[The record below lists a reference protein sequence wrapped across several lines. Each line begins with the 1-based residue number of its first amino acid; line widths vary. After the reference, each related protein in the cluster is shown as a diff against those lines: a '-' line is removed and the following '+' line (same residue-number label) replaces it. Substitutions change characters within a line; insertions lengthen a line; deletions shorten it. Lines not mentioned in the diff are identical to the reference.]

1 MIKRL
6 VAASLATPLW
16 VGVLVAVILVGG
28 TLAYENLDIEAY
40 PDPVAP
46 EVEIITQPTGWG
58 AEEVERYV
66 TVPLETGLNGMPGLD
81 VCRSMSLFELSD
93 IKCYFSWDTELR
105 WDRQEVLNRLQMV
118 TLPNNLQP
126 GLSPENPIGEIYRY
140 TVTGPGYDL
149 NEIKAVEDWVLE
161 RAFKQV
167 DGVIDVASFGGT
179 TKQYHVDVDP
189 YRLKGHGL
197 SLQPV
202 IAALQNANQNV
213 GGNILPLGEQAFIVR
228 GLGLIRSI
236 QDIRDVTLSEQKGVP
251 IRVGDVADVEV
262 GHATR
267 LGIVGKDN
275 DPDVV
280 EGIVLM
286 RRGGDTLKTL
296 AGVRKK
302 VDQIRSEHLLPP
314 GMDIKPYYD
323 RTELVHLTTHTVF
336 HNLIEGMIL
345 VVLVLLLFLSN
356 FRAAIFTALN
366 IPLALLIAFG
376 LMVLTGTP
384 ANLISLGAVD
394 FGIIVDSTVIMMESC
409 FHKLGE
415 EGTHSATER
424 VLRAADD
431 VGGPMAFSTAIIG
444 VAFLPLFT
452 LQGVEG
458 VIFSPMAHTYA
469 FAIGGAL
476 LLAMTLTP
484 NLARLL
490 PVGLKDEDNFITRRI
505 SAAYDRVFK
514 LGLRAPWRTVLLGG
528 LLPLVLTIGS
538 LRFLGGEFMP
548 KLEEGNLWIRA
559 TAPISISLEQS
570 ARYVGRMRE
579 ILRSAPEV
587 ETVVSQ
593 LGRPDDGTD
602 VAGFYNMEFFVPL
615 KPSAEW
621 RKGETK
627 DQLTDELST
636 KLSTDFPGVVFNFSQ
651 NIEDNVEEA
660 LSGVKGENTVK
671 IVGPDLKNDE
681 SLGQKILTILK
692 GVRGIEDLGMF
703 ASLGQPNVKIVPDRA
718 LCARYGLN
726 VGDVD
731 AVVQAAV
738 GGQAVTQVFE
748 GEKRFDLVVRWLAPY
763 RSNIERIK
771 EILVASPDGTNV
783 PLGEIAKID
792 EENGPS
798 LIYREANERYVP
810 VKFSVRNRDLA
821 GTIAEAQAKI
831 RAAIPNTNATH
842 LEWAGEINQLNEAV
856 KRLYLIVPLTLA
868 LIALLVYASVRS
880 WRDMLLVLCN
890 IPIGCIG
897 GILALLVSRINFSIS
912 AAMGFISIFGIAIQD
927 GLLVVSYTQRLW
939 RQGNGLEEGI
949 LHANQRRLRS
959 VLMTTLVAMLGLF
972 PAALSTAI
980 GSQTQKP
987 LAVVVIGGALM
998 LAILPR
1004 LLLPPMLLLIHRGHH
1019 TAAPAQPS
1027 ADPIQV

>member
-1 MIKRL
+1 MVKRF
-6 VAASLATPLW
+6 VAAALAMPLW
-16 VGVLVAVILVGG
+16 VAALAAAVVAGG
-28 TLAYENLDIEAY
+28 IWAYQNIDIEAY
-40 PDPVAP
+40 PDPVSP
-46 EVEIITQPTGWG
+46 EVEVITQPTGWS

-81 VCRSMSLFELSD
+81 VCRSTSLFQLSD
-93 IKCYFSWDTELR
+93 IKCYFSWETDQR
-105 WDRQEVLNRLQMV
+105 WDRQEVLNRLQLV
-118 TLPNNLQP
+118 NLPNNLQP

-140 TVTGPGYDL
+140 TLVGPGYDV
-149 NEIKAVEDWVLE
+149 NELKAVEDWVLE
-161 RAFKQV
+161 RRFKQV
-167 DGVIDVASFGGT
+167 TGVIDVASFGGT

-197 SLQPV
+197 SLQ
-202 IAALQNANQNV
+202 ALLTALPNANQNV
-213 GGNILPLGEQAFIVR
+213 GGNILPLGEQAFNVR
-228 GLGLIRSI
+228 GIGLMQSLD
-236 QDIRDVTLSEQKGVP
+236 DIRQVTIAEQKGVP
-251 IRVGDVADVEV
+251 VRVGDVADVSI

-267 LGIVGKDN
+267 LGIVGKDK

-286 RRGGDTLKTL
+286 RRGGDTLATL
-296 AGVRKK
+296 RGVEAK
-302 VDQIRSEHLLPP
+302 VDEIRRNHILPP
-314 GMDIKPYYD
+314 GMDLVPYYD
-323 RTELVHLTTHTVF
+323 RTSLVHITTHTVL
-336 HNLIEGMIL
+336 HNLVEGMIL
-345 VVLVLLLFLSN
+345 VVLVMLVFLSN
-356 FRAAIFTALN
+356 LRAALITALN
-366 IPLALLIAFG
+366 IPLALGIALA
-376 LMVLTGTP
+376 LMVVTGTP

-394 FGIIVDSTVIMMESC
+394 FGIIVDSTVIMMEAI
-409 FHKLGE
+409 FHRLS
-415 EGTHSATER
+415 EGKSGSANDR
-424 VLRAADD
+424 ILAAAGD
-431 VGGPMAFSTAIIG
+431 VGGPMAFSTLIIG

-469 FAIGGAL
+469 FAIGGAII
-476 LLAMTLTP
+476 LAMVLTP

-490 PVGLKDEDNFITRRI
+490 PLGSHEEDNFFTRGITRFY
-505 SAAYDRVFK
+505 SGVFRT
-514 LGLRAPWRTVLLGG
+514 GLRAPKRTVILGG
-528 LLPLVLTIGS
+528 LVPLVAVILAVP
-538 LRFLGGEFMP
+538 LLGGEFMP

-559 TAPISISLEQS
+559 TAPLSVSLEQS
-570 ARYVGRMRE
+570 ALYVGRMRE
-579 ILRSAPEV
+579 ILGSAPQV

-615 KPSAEW
+615 KAFDDPAW
-621 RKGETK
+621 KGTSK
-627 DQLTDELST
+627 DELT
-636 KLSTDFPGVVFNFSQ
+636 ERLQRQLSKEFPGIFFNFSQ

-671 IVGPDLKNDE
+671 VIGPDLAKDE
-681 SLGQKILTILK
+681 DLGRQVVDVLS

-703 ASLGQPNVKIVPDRA
+703 QSLGQPNLRIVPDRT

-731 AVVQAAV
+731 AVVQAAI

-748 GEKRFDLVVRWLAPY
+748 GEKRFDLLVRWLEPY
-763 RSNIERIK
+763 RASISRIQ
-771 EILVASPDGTNV
+771 EILVAAPDGTQV
-783 PLGEIAKID
+783 PLGQIARID
-792 EENGPS
+792 EENGPA

-821 GTIAEAQAKI
+821 GTIAEAKEKI
-831 RAAIPNTNATH
+831 QKQMHLPYNVH

-856 KRLYLIVPLTLA
+856 RRLYVIIPLTLL
-868 LIALLVYASVRS
+868 LIALLVYASVKS
-880 WRDMLLVLCN
+880 WRDMLLVLSN

-897 GILALLVSRINFSIS
+897 GILALLVSRIHFSIS

-939 RQGNGLEEGI
+939 KEGLGLEEGI
-949 LHANQRRLRS
+949 LKANERRLRS

-1004 LLLPPMLLLIHRGHH
+1004 LLLPPMLLLMHRHH
-1019 TAAPAQPS
+1019 PPAAATPVEA
-1027 ADPIQV
+1027 

>member
-16 VGVLVAVILVGG
+16 VAALVALILVGG
-28 TLAYENLDIEAY
+28 TLAYQNLDIEAY

-46 EVEIITQPTGWG
+46 EVEIITQPVGWG

-81 VCRSMSLFELSD
+81 VCRSISIFELSD
-93 IKCYFSWDTELR
+93 IKCYFNWDTELR

-126 GLSPENPIGEIYRY
+126 GLSPENPIGEIFRY
-140 TVTGPGYDL
+140 TVTGPGYDT

-167 DGVIDVASFGGT
+167 EGVIDVASFGGT

-202 IAALQNANQNV
+202 ITALQNANQNV
-213 GGNILPLGEQAFIVR
+213 GGNILPLGEQAFNVR
-228 GLGLIRSI
+228 GLGLIKSL
-236 QDIRDVTLSEQKGVP
+236 QDIRDVTLSAQKGVP

-267 LGIVGKDN
+267 LGIVGKDD
-275 DPDVV
+275 DPDVI

-302 VDQIRSEHLLPP
+302 VDEIRSQHLLPP

-323 RTELVHLTTHTVF
+323 RTNLVHLTTHTVF
-336 HNLIEGMIL
+336 HNLFEGMFL

-409 FHKLGE
+409 FHHLGAKGP
-415 EGTHSATER
+415 GTSSER
-424 VLRAADD
+424 VLVAASE
-431 VGGPMAFSTAIIG
+431 VGRPMAFSTVIIG

-469 FAIGGAL
+469 FAIGGAIV
-476 LLAMTLTP
+476 LAMMLTP

-490 PVGLKDEDNFITRRI
+490 PVGIKDEENFITRRI
-505 SAAYDRVFK
+505 SFVYDRIFVI
-514 LGLRAPWRTVLLGG
+514 GLRNPWKTVLLGG
-528 LLPLVLTIGS
+528 ALPLALTLFS
-538 LRFLGGEFMP
+538 LHLLGGEFMP

-615 KPSAEW
+615 KPAEEW
-621 RKGETK
+621 RKRLTK
-627 DQLTDELST
+627 DELTDELNK
-636 KLSTDFPGVVFNFSQ
+636 KLANEFPGVVFNFSQ

-671 IVGPDLKNDE
+671 IVGQNLDNDE
-681 SLGQKILTILK
+681 TIGRKILKILHT
-692 GVRGIEDLGMF
+692 VRGIEDLGMF

-763 RSNIERIK
+763 RASIERIK
-771 EILVASPDGTNV
+771 EILVAAPDGTNV
-783 PLGEIAKID
+783 PLGQIAHVD

-798 LIYREANERYVP
+798 LIYREANQRYVP

-831 RAAIPNTNATH
+831 HKEIPEVFGTH
-842 LEWAGEINQLNEAV
+842 LEWAGEINQLREAV
-856 KRLYLIVPLTLA
+856 KRLYVIIPLTLI
-868 LIALLVYASVRS
+868 LIALLVYASVRN

-927 GLLVVSYTQRLW
+927 GLLVVSYTQKLW
-939 RQGNGLEEGI
+939 REGRGLSSGI
-949 LHANQRRLRS
+949 LEANRRRLRS

-998 LAILPR
+998 LAVLPR

-1019 TAAPAQPS
+1019 EKAPPQPPS
-1027 ADPIQV
+1027 EAIQV